1 MCFCSS
7 DVRVVSSDSS
17 GSLTALS
24 LGEASLTA
32 VCQWKA
38 HDFEAWI
45 SAFSYWDTQIVYSG
59 MRKKSKQKELFVV
72 LLHVC
77 SFIQGNLNTIKNH
90 FCSLK

>member
-1 MCFCSS
+1 M
-7 DVRVVSSDSS
+7 RVVSSDSS

-45 SAFSYWDTQIVYSG
+45 SAFSYWDTRIVYSG
-59 MRKKSKQKELFVV
+59 MWKKSKQKQLFVV
-72 LLHVC
+72 LLHVY
-77 SFIQGNLNTIKNH
+77 SFIQGNLNTIKNI
-90 FCSLK
+90 FCSFK